1 MVSTRFSAGQTDTVH
16 AETEVDFWD
25 PYVSYWSL
33 YYCME
38 SPWMSSKLKLLAAA
52 VGSSS
57 TSGRVMSR
65 VRGNKS
71 ETKDWSASMLRRK
84 K

>member
-1 MVSTRFSAGQTDTVH
+1 
-16 AETEVDFWD
+16 
-25 PYVSYWSL
+25 
-33 YYCME
+33 
-38 SPWMSSKLKLLAAA
+38 MSSKLKLLAAA

-71 ETKDWSASMLRRK
+71 ETKDWSAPTLRRK
-84 K
+84 NR